1 MRKKFSARARHRQ
14 MIGALASR
22 MAIEPDDGVE
32 LFEFRA
38 AGARW
43 RLCEDGSYRGE
54 IKGRFRFTLSVR
66 RFDYPSYSQDYWTLR
81 VEGLG
86 ALAGLDETHTPEYK
100 YFGSLA
106 TAYQMIDDYRE
117 GERAARG
124 KPDAVERALAHIE
137 GVFARSRAASAAI
150 QAMSAGD

>member
-1 MRKKFSARARHRQ
+1 MRKKFSARHRHRQ

-22 MAIEPDDGVE
+22 MQIEPGDGVE

-43 RLCEDGSYRGE
+43 RLCEDGAYRGE
-54 IKGRFRFTLSVR
+54 IKGRFKLTLAVR

-86 ALAGLDETHTPEYK
+86 GACGL
-100 YFGSLA
+100 G
-106 TAYQMIDDYRE
+106 
-117 GERAARG
+117 
-124 KPDAVERALAHIE
+124 
-137 GVFARSRAASAAI
+137 
-150 QAMSAGD
+150 